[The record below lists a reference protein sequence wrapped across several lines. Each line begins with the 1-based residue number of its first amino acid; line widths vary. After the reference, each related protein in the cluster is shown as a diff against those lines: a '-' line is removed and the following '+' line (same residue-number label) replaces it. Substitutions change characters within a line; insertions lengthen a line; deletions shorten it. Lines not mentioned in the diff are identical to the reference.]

1 MKKQDNKRLQLGPVA
16 KKIILLLS
24 AGICLSLT
32 KRPDQYFRLLK
43 SIKKE
48 WNRIN
53 DESLHKAIRNLYHF
67 ELIDY
72 RESGDGVVN
81 IILTA
86 NGRKKSLEYNLDKM
100 EIKKPLKWD
109 GLWRMVIFD
118 IPENKKLA
126 RNALSFKLR
135 KLGFY
140 PLQKSVYVHPFDCKN
155 EIDFI
160 NGIFEVGEH
169 VRFIIAKDIDIALR
183 LQKYFKL
190 T

>member
-1 MKKQDNKRLQLGPVA
+1 MKNQNNKRLQLGPVA

-24 AGICLSLT
+24 TGACLSLT
-32 KRPDQYFRLLK
+32 KRPNQYFRLLK
-43 SIKKE
+43 LARKE
-48 WNRIN
+48 WDKIN
-53 DESLHKAIRNLYHF
+53 NESLHEAIRNLYLF
-67 ELIDY
+67 KIIDY
-72 RESGDGVVN
+72 RENSDGAVN
-81 IILTA
+81 IILTV

-118 IPENKKLA
+118 IPENKKPA

-140 PLQKSVYVHPFDCKN
+140 PLQKSVYIHPFDCKE

-160 NGIFEVGEH
+160 NGIFEVGEY
-169 VRFIIAKDIDIALR
+169 VRFIIAKDIDVALK

-190 T
+190 I